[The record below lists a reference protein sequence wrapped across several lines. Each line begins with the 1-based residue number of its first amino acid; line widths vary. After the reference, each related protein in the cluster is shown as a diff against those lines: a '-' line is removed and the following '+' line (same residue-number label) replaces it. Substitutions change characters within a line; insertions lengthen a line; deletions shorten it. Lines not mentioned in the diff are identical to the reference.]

1 MLNKKTAILRT
12 PMSMIHETENE
23 KDSPRS
29 TIKEQRK
36 VQFKFSDQKV
46 NIPNDYDEQEQDN
59 FIKYR

>member
-46 NIPNDYDEQEQDN
+46 NIPNDYDE
-59 FIKYR
+59 